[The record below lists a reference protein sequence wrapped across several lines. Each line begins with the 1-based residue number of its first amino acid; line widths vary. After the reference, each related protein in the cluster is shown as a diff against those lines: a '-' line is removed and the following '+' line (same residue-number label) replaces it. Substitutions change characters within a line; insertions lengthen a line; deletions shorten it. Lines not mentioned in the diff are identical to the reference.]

1 MGKLMR
7 LKNII
12 TVIIFVLVL
21 YGSVEAGVIITIPD
35 RVVINKSWIE
45 LGDIATIKG
54 LTGEDLMELSS
65 IKLGKATLPGYSRE
79 IPRGQLSLLLK
90 DKGFSASDIKLVMGE
105 SVVVGTISYQIS
117 SKKILAQAKEYLL
130 KSLTYP
136 SEKITIREKFIP
148 PNIVVPAKNYQLE
161 FVMPGDKS
169 LSGDISLKTEIIID
183 GSVYK
188 NIFIRLQVSI
198 LEDVFIAKRR
208 ILRGEKIRESDF
220 SLETREVGDF
230 RGELITDLDST
241 LVEYGKVSKYIP
253 EGTVLT
259 SDYLDLPI
267 IVKVGDEIVAEIKMG
282 AIMVTTKVEARQRG
296 KKGEYII
303 VENLKTGRRF
313 KAMIINPHLVRLEQ

>member
-7 LKNII
+7 LKHII
-12 TVIIFVLVL
+12 IVIIFVLVL
-21 YGSVEAGVIITIPD
+21 CGTVEASVIITIPD

-54 LTGEDLMELSS
+54 LAGEDLMKLSS

-79 IPRGQLSLLLK
+79 IPRGQLILLLK
-90 DKGFSASDIKLVMGE
+90 DNDLSISDIDLVMGE
-105 SVVVGTISYQIS
+105 SVIVETISYQVS

-136 SEKITIREKFIP
+136 PERITIREKFIP

-161 FVMPGDKS
+161 FVIPGDKS
-169 LSGDISLKTEIIID
+169 LNGDISLQVKIIID
-183 GSVYK
+183 GAVYK
-188 NIFIRLQVSI
+188 NIFVRLQVSI
-198 LEDVFIAKRR
+198 LQDVFIAKRR
-208 ILRGEKIRESDF
+208 ILRGEKISESDF

-230 RGELITDLDST
+230 RGDLITDLDSP

-282 AIMVTTKVEARQRG
+282 AIIVTTKVEARQRG